1 METTDLKKS
10 IQAKIE
16 ALNDET
22 TLQSLDAILNNSEED
37 LVKVFSF
44 IKDQMEQKLET
55 ADYNSFIKEW
65 VKSM

>member
-1 METTDLKKS
+1 MGTTDIKNS
-10 IQAKIE
+10 IKAKIE
-16 ALNDET
+16 ALNNENA
-22 TLQSLDAILNNSEED
+22 LESLDAILESSEED

-44 IKDQMEQKLET
+44 IKDQMDQKLET

>member
-1 METTDLKKS
+1 MKITDLKTS
-10 IQAKIE
+10 IKEKVE
-16 ALNDET
+16 ALNDENA
-22 TLQSLDAILNNSEED
+22 LQSLDAILDSSEED

>member
-1 METTDLKKS
+1 MDTTELKKS
-10 IQAKIE
+10 ISKKI
-16 ALNDET
+16 ADLNDET
-22 TLQSLDAILNNSEED
+22 ALKSLDAILDNSGQD
-37 LVKVFSF
+37 LSKLFSF

>member
-1 METTDLKKS
+1 MKTTDIKIAIK
-10 IQAKIE
+10 AKIDTLNNERALE
-16 ALNDET
+16 ALE
-22 TLQSLDAILNNSEED
+22 AILDRPEED

-44 IKDQMEQKLET
+44 IKDQMDQKLET

>member
-1 METTDLKKS
+1 MRTTDLKKS

-16 ALNDET
+16 ALNDEKA
-22 TLQSLDAILNNSEED
+22 LESLDAILNNSEED
-37 LVKVFSF
+37 LHKVFSF
-44 IKDQMEQKLET
+44 IKDQMDQKLET

>member
-1 METTDLKKS
+1 MKITDLKTS
-10 IQAKIE
+10 IKEKVE
-16 ALNDET
+16 ALNDENA
-22 TLQSLDAILNNSEED
+22 LQSLDAILESSEED